1 MKKKKKIGLDLLDC
15 EENLKDLMK
24 ANSSTKGENCLENI
38 LLYLEYLIIINTIRT
53 SELEA
58 WSCKALILIYNIISY
73 FSS

>member
-1 MKKKKKIGLDLLDC
+1 
-15 EENLKDLMK
+15 MK

-58 WSCKALILIYNIISY
+58 WNCKALILIYNIISY